1 MHGVHVLLR
10 ILIVLNW
17 VSGAAIATLLFVLP
31 HEQWILRSLDLTPS
45 PEAARV
51 VLGLRA
57 IAVLGLGAIPIN
69 HVLLKRLLAI
79 VDSVRAGNTFFAGN
93 AERARAIGW
102 ALVALQI
109 LSIVIGG
116 IAARVSTAAHPI
128 DVDAGFSKGGW
139 LAVLIAFLLARV
151 LADGK
156 PDSSAEAF
164 Q

>member
-1 MHGVHVLLR
+1 MNGVHVLLR

-17 VSGAAIATLLFVLP
+17 VSGAAIATLLFVMP

-51 VLGLRA
+51 VMGLRA
-57 IAVLGLGAIPIN
+57 IALLGLGSVPLN
-69 HVLLKRLLAI
+69 HLLLKRLLAI
-79 VDSVRAGNTFFAGN
+79 VDSVRAGRTFFAGN

-102 ALVALQI
+102 TLVALQL
-109 LSIVIGG
+109 LSIIVGG
-116 IAARVSTAAHPI
+116 IAERISTAAHPI
-128 DVDAGFSKGGW
+128 SVHAGFSKGGW

-156 PDSSAEAF
+156 PGAGTEAV